1 MLVCYVKLIKKEVWS
16 SQSKIQKV
24 QKSGYMHPLFGVY
37 VLLVVIIREGC
48 TNFRKYKSMI
58 CYFGRQLQWY
68 MFKSLILRWF
78 FIRVRKSQNLDREG
92 VLKGV
97 SNKKRDFVVFPL
109 VTFLKTKIACFEDQR
124 RLFKRSRGFS
134 KGRFF
139 INQSLALFN
148 FILHLFTNI
157 KLSRTLFNF
166 SITPLLFNAHF
177 YSIKKKDQPHD
188 QDQTHSHFKL
198 LCNPSITIYIY
209 ILKGYRVIRGIGSV
223 YVGVGVGVVGFVG
236 FYYRVWYR
244 V

>member
-1 MLVCYVKLIKKEVWS
+1 MSQIKKGILW
-16 SQSKIQKV
+16 
-24 QKSGYMHPLFGVY
+24 F
-37 VLLVVIIREGC
+37 
-48 TNFRKYKSMI
+48 
-58 CYFGRQLQWY
+58 
-68 MFKSLILRWF
+68 LI
-78 FIRVRKSQNLDREG
+78 
-92 VLKGV
+92 
-97 SNKKRDFVVFPL
+97 L

-209 ILKGYRVIRGIGSV
+209 LKRLQSNKRDWECMWVWGLGWLVLW
-223 YVGVGVGVVGFVG
+223 GFIIEFDIEFKV
-236 FYYRVWYR
+236 FYF
-244 V
+244 